1 MSAMKYYIWT
11 SGCQMN
17 VADSRRVASALE
29 RLDYQSTDRAENADV
44 VVLNTCVVR
53 ESAEESARGRIGSLR
68 RIKEKNPD
76 VVINVMGC
84 LVGVDGYETLA
95 EEYPYVDVFSPPSD
109 PGPLMAY
116 LTQDEV
122 KAYQNEATSRR
133 FAFMDGDLELPAADQ
148 FSLVSAYVPIVL
160 GCSHACTYC
169 VIPFRRGI
177 ERSRPLQD
185 VVKEVQSLVS
195 QGVKEITFLGQIV
208 DRYGLDLPDKP
219 SLSDLLREVHEI
231 QELKRIRFLTSHPS
245 WFDVELMDTV
255 AALPKVMPY
264 IEVPNQ
270 SGDDEILA
278 AMRRGYTADEY
289 RSLIHQIRERIPD
302 VGIAT
307 DLIVGFPGETREQF
321 QHTYDLLEELR
332 LDVAH
337 IARYSVRPKTVA
349 SRKMEDD
356 VSEEEKWWRFRRLE
370 RLQEKIA
377 GEINAAYKGSTV
389 EVLFEGQDRKGR
401 WRGRT
406 PNHKLVFVDSDWDVR
421 GKILPVT
428 ITWAGPWSMQGQL
441 IAQDQPEVPPN
452 PTKEGLRS

>member
-1 MSAMKYYIWT
+1 
-11 SGCQMN
+11 MN

-29 RLDYQSTDRAENADV
+29 RLGYRPTGRADNADV

-68 RIKEKNPD
+68 GIKDKNPE
-76 VVINVMGC
+76 VLINVMGC
-84 LVGVDGYETLA
+84 LVGVDGYQEL
-95 EEYPYVDVFSPPSD
+95 EKEYPYVDVFSPPSD

-122 KAYQNEATSRR
+122 KAYQQNATSRR

-148 FSLVSAYVPIVL
+148 FKLVSAYVPIVL
-160 GCSHACTYC
+160 GCSHACSFC
-169 VIPFRRGI
+169 VIPYRRGV
-177 ERSRPLQD
+177 ERSRPLPD
-185 VVKEVQSLVS
+185 VIKEVQSLVS

-208 DRYGLDLPDKP
+208 DRYGLDLPEKP
-219 SLSDLLREVHEI
+219 SLSDLLKKVHGIEG
-231 QELKRIRFLTSHPS
+231 LKRIRFLTSHPN
-245 WFDVELMDTV
+245 WFNVELMDTV
-255 AALPKVMPY
+255 AALPKVMPH

-289 RSLIHQIRERIPD
+289 RSLIHQIRTRIPA

-307 DLIVGFPGETREQF
+307 DLIVGFPGETRAQF
-321 QHTYDLLEELR
+321 QNTYDLLEELR
-332 LDVAH
+332 PDVAH

-356 VSEEEKWWRFRRLE
+356 VSEEEKWWRFRKLE

-377 GEINAAYKGSTV
+377 GEINAAYNGSTV

-406 PNHKLVFVDSDWDVR
+406 PNYKLVFVESDRDVR

-428 ITWAGPWSMQGQL
+428 ITWTGPWSMQGRLASFQ
-441 IAQDQPEVPPN
+441 VP
-452 PTKEGLRS
+452 

>member
-1 MSAMKYYIWT
+1 
-11 SGCQMN
+11 MN

-29 RLDYQSTDRAENADV
+29 RLNYQPAKRAEDADV

-53 ESAEESARGRIGSLR
+53 QSAEESARGRIGSLR
-68 RIKEKNPD
+68 GIKEKNPG

-84 LVGVDGYETLA
+84 LVGVNGYGELA
-95 EEYPYVDVFSPPSD
+95 REYPYVDVFSPPSD

-122 KAYQNEATSRR
+122 KEYHKEATSRR

-148 FSLVSAYVPIVL
+148 FRLVSAYVPIVL
-160 GCSHACTYC
+160 GCSHACSFC
-169 VIPFRRGI
+169 VIPYRRGV
-177 ERSRPLQD
+177 ERSRPLRD
-185 VVKEVQSLVS
+185 VVKEVRSLVS

-208 DRYGLDLPDKP
+208 DRYGLDLPKRP
-219 SLSDLLREVHEI
+219 SLSDLLRRVHEV
-231 QELKRIRFLTSHPS
+231 QGLQRIRFLTSHPS
-245 WFDVELMDTV
+245 WFNLELMDTV
-255 AALPKVMPY
+255 ASLPKVMPH

-270 SGDDEILA
+270 SGDDEVLA

-289 RSLIHQIRERIPD
+289 RSLVHQIRERIPG

-321 QHTYDLLEELR
+321 QNTYDLLEELR

-349 SRKMEDD
+349 SRKMKDD
-356 VSEEEKWWRFRRLE
+356 VSEEEKWRRFRRLE
-370 RLQEKIA
+370 RLQERIA
-377 GEINAAYKGSTV
+377 AEINAAYRGSEV
-389 EVLFEGQDRKGR
+389 EVLFEGRDKNGR

-406 PNHKLVFVDSDWDVR
+406 PNNKLVFVESDRDLR

-428 ITWAGPWSMQGQL
+428 ITWTGPWSMQGQL
-441 IAQDQPEVPPN
+441 ASRARKQFPMA
-452 PTKEGLRS
+452 KEEEL